1 MTARVGLIFLLF
13 GLFGDTVAEQGRK
26 GNAQFRDGEYAAAD
40 SLYREALSTLDDST
54 GTVYSGLQNN
64 LGLALQRQSKYAPAQ
79 EAFEEAIRS
88 AASDA
93 GRVRS
98 LFNGANAAAAL
109 GERKQALDYYRR
121 VLLLDPTHEAA
132 RFNYEYLRRNTG
144 GPSGGQ
150 SANVDPSPYAKKLK
164 QKAEALVAETRYAAA
179 AALMKDGLQRD
190 STVAAYQDFIT
201 RIEEVAQI
209 SRSEP

>member
-1 MTARVGLIFLLF
+1 MTARLGLILLLF
-13 GLFGDTVAEQGRK
+13 GLFADTVAEQGRE
-26 GNAQFRDGEYAAAD
+26 GNARFRDGEYAAAD
-40 SLYREALSTLDDST
+40 SLYRKALSALEDST

-64 LGLALQRQSKYAPAQ
+64 VGLALQRQSKYALAQ
-79 EAFEEAIRS
+79 EAYEEAIRS
-88 AASDA
+88 AVSDA

-109 GERKQALDYYRR
+109 GERKQALDYYEK

-132 RFNYEYLRRNTG
+132 RFNYEYLKRKHG
-144 GPSGGQ
+144 DPSGGP

-164 QKAEALVAETRYAAA
+164 RKAEALVAQTRYTTA

-190 STVAAYQDFIT
+190 STVAAYRDFIT

-209 SRSEP
+209 SRAEP